1 MIQNGRKR
9 DSSLLLSSLEFK
21 PTPQTRVQTGP
32 GFLVKRSR
40 PQAGFCG
47 SEAGHSGSE
56 AGPSSPGGGRAS
68 PEPLWTLNPGW
79 GEESAEFPDGDDGA
93 AFPVR
98 DVGALLHVV
107 EVEGALRSLAFRPA
121 PISHKMS

>member
-1 MIQNGRKR
+1 M
-9 DSSLLLSSLEFK
+9 
-21 PTPQTRVQTGP
+21 
-32 GFLVKRSR
+32 KRSR
-40 PQAGFCG
+40 PQAGHCG
-47 SEAGHSGSE
+47 REAGHSGSE

-107 EVEGALRSLAFRPA
+107 EVEGTLRSLAFRPA
-121 PISHKMS
+121 PISHKMSLLSSCRNQLPYKSVNLSFAITVIKNKLMDLCGR